1 MRKANL
7 HLLIL
12 NFNIVLLLITTLSW
26 RRPLSYR
33 KQSIDL
39 LHKSMDWFLYDNGLR
54 HERVNFFVL
63 VAWLAHSLLIELPDL
78 FIFNSVNYTAR
89 TFVLSHLVF
98 YFWLHQHCLVC
109 CLTGALNGLLLFSSS
124 SLLLFIIVVIT
135 EFWSTF
141 FPWDLTP
148 TATASNALRPHR
160 TYW

>member
-1 MRKANL
+1 MTKANL

-26 RRPLSYR
+26 SRPLSYR
-33 KQSIDL
+33 NQSIDL
-39 LHKSMDWFLYDNGLR
+39 LDKSMDWFLYDNDLR

-63 VAWLAHSLLIELPDL
+63 VAWLAHSLLIELSDL

-109 CLTGALNGLLLFSSS
+109 CLTGALNGYCYFHHHHCF
-124 SLLLFIIVVIT
+124 SLLLLLLQISGQHSSPET
-135 EFWSTF
+135 
-141 FPWDLTP
+141 
-148 TATASNALRPHR
+148 
-160 TYW
+160 